1 MRKFILITII
11 FVLILTGICTLK
23 YKNTEKD
30 NNVVFW
36 TLQLGTFDKYINNI
50 ISEFEKE
57 NPDIK
62 IKWIDVPYSEGE
74 KRTLASVLTD
84 NPPDLVNL
92 TPDFSLLLAQKGTL
106 YNIEEKDLTQFN
118 INITEMLKYNNK
130 YFGIPFYATSAITL
144 YNADYKLKNLPN
156 RYDDLFNMNISKENS
171 FLTMISFCENDTFLK
186 ILNKYN
192 INSATT
198 INSEKSVELYKSFK
212 DLYDKKLLPVE
223 SVTQTHRDTLEK
235 YMSGQLALIVTGAN
249 FLNMIKEN
257 APVIYKNTIILPQL
271 TGDTG
276 LYDYSLM
283 NFVIP
288 KKAHNKESALKF
300 ALYLTNENNQIEFAK
315 LTTILPVNNYAL
327 NDSYFK
333 DNAIYSPERKQYF
346 ENILH
351 SDADIQ
357 TKARYISAEQL
368 NYLQPPLSNIRNK
381 KELNTLSANYIQQIL
396 INNKDIKTVLDE
408 FSQNWAKL

>member
-1 MRKFILITII
+1 
-11 FVLILTGICTLK
+11 
-23 YKNTEKD
+23 
-30 NNVVFW
+30 
-36 TLQLGTFDKYINNI
+36 
-50 ISEFEKE
+50 
-57 NPDIK
+57 
-62 IKWIDVPYSEGE
+62 
-74 KRTLASVLTD
+74 
-84 NPPDLVNL
+84 
-92 TPDFSLLLAQKGTL
+92 
-106 YNIEEKDLTQFN
+106 
-118 INITEMLKYNNK
+118 
-130 YFGIPFYATSAITL
+130 
-144 YNADYKLKNLPN
+144 
-156 RYDDLFNMNISKENS
+156 
-171 FLTMISFCENDTFLK
+171 
-186 ILNKYN
+186 
-192 INSATT
+192 
-198 INSEKSVELYKSFK
+198 
-212 DLYDKKLLPVE
+212 
-223 SVTQTHRDTLEK
+223 
-235 YMSGQLALIVTGAN
+235 MSGQLALIVTGAN

-288 KKAHNKESALKF
+288 KKAHNKEAALKF